1 MNGHPGMHGWGA
13 VMTTDTAF
21 VIGCLALLGPR
32 IPPTLRLFLL
42 SLAIFDDV
50 GAIAVV
56 AVGYSDALNWTAL
69 ALAVLGLTAVAG
81 SARLGIRSV
90 PFYFL
95 LGGVIWL
102 CFDASGIH
110 ATITGVILG
119 LMTPTYGWVSDER
132 LRAILGRV
140 LSNPLGDHWSG
151 NTSERRDLRLAGTAL
166 AETLSPLERL
176 EMMLHPWAGFVVMP
190 IFALANAG
198 VEIHRA
204 DVGQPVFLAICAGLV
219 LGKPIGVLTF
229 SWLAV
234 RLGLATRVLRL
245 SWPLL
250 AAGCLLTGIGF
261 TMSLFI
267 AGLAYAPTIL
277 NAAKIG
283 ILAGS
288 AISAAAGLLMLVWLV
303 HVRRIALP

>member
-1 MNGHPGMHGWGA
+1 VRA
-13 VMTTDTAF
+13 TDTAF
-21 VIGCLALLGPR
+21 VIGCLALLGSR

-56 AVGYSDALNWTAL
+56 AVGYGDALNWAAL
-69 ALAVLGLTAVAG
+69 AFAMLGLIAVAG
-81 SARLGIRSV
+81 SASLGIRSV

-119 LMTPTYGWVSDER
+119 LMTPTHGWVSDKR
-132 LRAILGRV
+132 LRAILDRV
-140 LSNPLGDHWSG
+140 LSHPIGDYWSG
-151 NTSERRDLRLAGTAL
+151 DTTERRDLRRAGTAL
-166 AETLSPLERL
+166 TETLSPVERM

-198 VEIHRA
+198 VEIYGA
-204 DVGQPVFLAICAGLV
+204 DLRQPVSVAIFAGLV
-219 LGKPIGVLTF
+219 FGKPIGVLTF

-234 RLGLATRVLRL
+234 RLGLATRALRL

-250 AAGCLLTGIGF
+250 AAGSLLTGIGF

-267 AGLAYAPTIL
+267 AGLAYDPAIL

-288 AISAAAGLLMLVWLV
+288 AVSAAAGLLMLFWLTDV
-303 HVRRIALP
+303 SGSLRFRNAA